1 MNNKFIFIY
10 PIIWIISQIEKLFN
24 SYKFQIV
31 NNLIYTHRFS
41 SSFKSFGNNS
51 IIVSKAKVLLG
62 LKYISIGQNSS
73 IGKFATLT
81 AWDKFQ
87 NQAFSPEISIGNNV
101 QIGDF
106 SHITCINR
114 ITIGDNVLTGKNV
127 LITDNSHG
135 QSMAKQAD
143 IAPVKRSLYSK
154 GPVVIE
160 DNVWIGEKSSIL
172 PGVNIGYGA
181 IIGANSVVTKDVPAF
196 SVVGGNPARIIKKL
210 K

>member
-1 MNNKFIFIY
+1 MNDKTKIIF
-10 PIIWIISQIEKLFN
+10 PIIWVVSQFEKLFN
-24 SYKFQIV
+24 SYKFKII
-31 NNLIYTHRFS
+31 NDLIYTYRFS
-41 SSFKSFGNNS
+41 SSFKSFGYNS

-62 LKYISIGQNSS
+62 LKYISIGKNSS

-87 NQAFSPEISIGNNV
+87 NQTFFPEISIGNNV

-114 ITIGDNVLTGKNV
+114 ITIGNNVLTGKNV

-135 QSMAKQAD
+135 QSVAEQAC
-143 IAPVKRSLYSK
+143 IAPAKRPLYSK

-160 DNVWIGEKSSIL
+160 DNVWIGEKTSIL

-196 SVVGGNPARIIKKL
+196 SVVGGNPARLIKKFN
-210 K
+210 